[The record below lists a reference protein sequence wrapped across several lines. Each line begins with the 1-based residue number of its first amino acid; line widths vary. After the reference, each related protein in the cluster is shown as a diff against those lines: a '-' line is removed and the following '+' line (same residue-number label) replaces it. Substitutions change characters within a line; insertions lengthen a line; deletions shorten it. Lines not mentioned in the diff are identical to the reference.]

1 MKISIFGL
9 GYVGCVSA
17 ACLARAG
24 HEVIGVDVNPDKVD
38 ILARGQSPV
47 VEADLDE
54 IIAEVVA
61 AGTLRATASAEDAIA
76 DSTLS
81 LVCVGTPSHANG
93 SLNLDYVA
101 RVCESI
107 GAEIAKK
114 AAGERH
120 IVCVRST
127 MVPGSCEN
135 VVVPS
140 LEKGFGGEFDERLR
154 VAVNPEFL
162 REGSAVR
169 DFFNPPKTVVGA
181 DDEDVAAA
189 VMSIYDGIE
198 APAITTAI
206 KTAEMVKYVD
216 NMFHALKIGFANEVG
231 TIARAVGV
239 DSHEVMDIF
248 SQDRKL
254 NISPAYLK
262 PGFAFGGSCLPKD
275 LRAILYRGRT
285 LDLDLPLLSS
295 ILPGNDAQLERAVQ
309 MVFAQGKKRL
319 GFLGMSFKPGT
330 DDLRESPLVRLI
342 EACIGK
348 GYHIRIFD
356 RNVSLAR
363 LVGAN
368 KAYIEHEIPHVSR
381 LLTEDLS
388 EVLAF
393 AEVLVVGHGS
403 DEFAEAVR
411 TRSRG
416 KVVIDLARVVDTPPE
431 GADYIGFNW

>member
-1 MKISIFGL
+1 
-9 GYVGCVSA
+9 VGCVSA
-17 ACLARAG
+17 ACLTKAG
-24 HEVIGVDVNPDKVD
+24 HQVIGVDVNAEKVS
-38 ILARGQSPV
+38 ILGSGRSPV
-47 VEADLDE
+47 VEKDLDD
-54 IIAEVVA
+54 IIAAAVA
-61 AGTLRATASAEDAIA
+61 AGTLSATTSAADAIA
-76 DSTLS
+76 ATELS
-81 LVCVGTPSHANG
+81 LVCVGTPSNANN

-107 GAEIAKK
+107 GSEVAKK
-114 AAGERH
+114 GKAH
-120 IVCVRST
+120 VVCIRST
-127 MVPGSCEN
+127 MVPGSTEA

-140 LEKGFGGEFDERLR
+140 LEKGFGGPLGEKLR

-162 REGSAVR
+162 REGSAVY

-181 DDEDVAAA
+181 DDGAVADI
-189 VMSIYDGIE
+189 VMSLYDGIE
-198 APAITTAI
+198 APAIKTAV

-231 TIARAVGV
+231 TIAKAVGV

-248 SQDRKL
+248 CQDRKL

-295 ILPGNDAQLERAVQ
+295 IIPGNDYQLERAVQ
-309 MVFAQGKKRL
+309 LVLAQGKKRL

-342 EACIGK
+342 EACLGK
-348 GYHIRIFD
+348 GYDIRVFD

-368 KAYIEHEIPHVSR
+368 KAYIEHEIPHVSG
-381 LLTEDLS
+381 LLSEDLD
-388 EVLAF
+388 EVTSF
-393 AEVLVVGHGS
+393 AEVLVVGHRS
-403 DEFAEAVR
+403 DEFIDAVK
-411 TRSRG
+411 TKAAG
-416 KVVIDLARVVDTPPE
+416 KVVIDLARVVDTPPAGVE
-431 GADYIGFNW
+431 YHGINW